1 MGYPPSN
8 GWVEL
13 CEGEEVDGGRGERGV
28 AGPTLMLYTRN
39 FFLYSF
45 CAQSPCIAALL
56 FFLQIFVYASR
67 VCALAQIIECS
78 LMFLRVTAKT
88 CGGVEMKIRRPSKN
102 CNLTSFIFSPLLSL
116 FLNKGKGP

>member
-56 FFLQIFVYASR
+56 FFTNICLCLMC
-67 VCALAQIIECS
+67 VCFGTIVQNVAL
-78 LMFLRVTAKT
+78 LFLRVPAKT
-88 CGGVEMKIRRPSKN
+88 CGGVKMERRPSKIV
-102 CNLTSFIFSPLLSL
+102 T
-116 FLNKGKGP
+116 

>member
-56 FFLQIFVYASR
+56 FFTNICLCQLC
-67 VCALAQIIECS
+67 VCFGTKIECS
-78 LMFLRVTAKT
+78 LIVSSGAGQNMWRGEDEDKKT
-88 CGGVEMKIRRPSKN
+88 Q
-102 CNLTSFIFSPLLSL
+102 
-116 FLNKGKGP
+116 